1 MSYRVE
7 FNKKSIK
14 ALLKL
19 PKSIQSNITKRI
31 ENLATDPYAGH
42 NDVKKLSG
50 ELQAYRLR
58 VGDYRV
64 LYRILHD
71 KVIIEIIH
79 IAHRREVYR

>member
-1 MSYRVE
+1 MQYRVE
-7 FNKKSIK
+7 FGKKSIK

-19 PKSIQSNITKRI
+19 PKSIQSHITKKI
-31 ENLATDPYAGH
+31 EILATDPYAEH

-50 ELQAYRLR
+50 ELHAYRLR

-64 LYRILHD
+64 LYRILQG